1 MLCTVVDLCCVR
13 VAVVKVEPEKLL
25 EPAATLEVRALQPRF
40 GVLPIMLVAFRDP
53 ALLDAQ
59 AFAEFPAS
67 AYLADLIEW
76 NSMEPVEW
84 GPLPDLV
91 EEDLPF

>member
-13 VAVVKVEPEKLL
+13 VAVVRVPLEKLID
-25 EPAATLEVRALQPRF
+25 PVATREVRALQPRF
-40 GVLPIMLVAFRDP
+40 GVLPIMLVAFEDF

-59 AFAEFPAS
+59 AFAEFPVS
-67 AYLADLIEW
+67 GYLADLIDW

-84 GPLPDLV
+84 GSLPELA
-91 EEDLPF
+91 EEELPF

>member
-13 VAVVKVEPEKLL
+13 VAAVKVALEVLAEPL
-25 EPAATLEVRALQPRF
+25 ATREVRALQPRF
-40 GVLPIMLVAFRDP
+40 GVLPIMLVAFEDF

-59 AFAEFPAS
+59 AFAEFPVFG
-67 AYLADLIEW
+67 YLADLVDW

-84 GPLPDLV
+84 KALPELA
-91 EEDLPF
+91 EEELPF

>member
-13 VAVVKVEPEKLL
+13 VAVVKVEPAKLL
-25 EPAATLEVRALQPRF
+25 GPTATREVRSLQPRF
-40 GVLPIMLVAFRDP
+40 GLLPIMLVAFHDP
-53 ALLDAQ
+53 TLLDAR
-59 AFAEFPAS
+59 AFAEFPVS
-67 AYLADLIEW
+67 DYLADLIDW

-84 GPLPDLV
+84 GPLPELV